1 MQIVACGM
9 KLCACWLLCHALP
22 SRRPRYTSP
31 LPMKYLTTV
40 GDRTF
45 VIDINRDDTAVLDGV
60 LRHVDLRAIDDGGSY
75 SLLLDNRSYDVL
87 VERAGES
94 EYRVLI
100 NGVLY
105 TVQVVDERAKRL
117 AEAAG
122 AFSPTSGE
130 FVLKSPMPGLVV
142 AVPVSEGQRVNKGQV
157 LVILE
162 SMKMQNELKSPREGI
177 VSAVKVQ
184 AGQSVEQN
192 QVMVIVS

>member
-1 MQIVACGM
+1 
-9 KLCACWLLCHALP
+9 
-22 SRRPRYTSP
+22 
-31 LPMKYLTTV
+31 MKYLTTV

-45 VIDINRDDTAVLDGV
+45 VIDINRDDEALIDGV
-60 LRHVDLRAIDDGGSY
+60 LHRLDLRAIDDEGSY
-75 SLLLDNRSYDVL
+75 SLLLNNRSYDVL
-87 VERAGES
+87 VERAGEG

-122 AFSPTSGE
+122 AFLPTSGE
-130 FVLKSPMPGLVV
+130 FVLKSPMPGLVI
-142 AVPVSEGQRVNKGQV
+142 AVPVSEGESVKKGQV

-162 SMKMQNELKSPREGI
+162 SMKMQNELKSPREGT
-177 VSAVKVQ
+177 VSAVKVK

-192 QVMVIVS
+192 QVLVVVS